1 MTKDIQFNRLK
12 AYNLTDLVEICL
24 DDSKLY
30 TRRCMDVSHNRN
42 YHLFTNQKCRYLFNE
57 IKIKTEQ
64 IMQLSGTKFLVPSET
79 IEDKLYRVDM
89 ETGLCECFQGFLK
102 GPCKHKAAVAK
113 KYKVKNFDVLP
124 QENEKMRSFYY
135 FLGTGINRDE
145 SWFRPLVDETSFPE
159 IDWSDNTDQQ
169 NSNLSDT
176 ENTNDDEPIIVSPE
190 SDPSFDCNRDIDSMR
205 TIKRRITF
213 RRNNN
218 WFIIISIFCIR

>member
-1 MTKDIQFNRLK
+1 
-12 AYNLTDLVEICL
+12 
-24 DDSKLY
+24 
-30 TRRCMDVSHNRN
+30 MDVSHNRN

-124 QENEKMRSFYY
+124 QENEKIRSFYY
-135 FLGTGINRDE
+135 FLGTGINRNE
-145 SWFRPLVDETSFPE
+145 SWFRPLVDETYF
-159 IDWSDNTDQQ
+159 TGV
-169 NSNLSDT
+169 
-176 ENTNDDEPIIVSPE
+176 II
-190 SDPSFDCNRDIDSMR
+190 
-205 TIKRRITF
+205 RISKIQTYLIQKILMMMNQLLF
-213 RRNNN
+213 LLKVILLLTATVIY
-218 WFIIISIFCIR
+218 FQ